1 MDLGKQIE
9 LWNENEQYSQ
19 IIHAIEAL
27 EENQL
32 TPELI
37 SELAKAYN
45 NAADSNDQASFEKAI
60 ALLKTVEEPLGK
72 DHNWNFRMAYAY
84 YYLDQEGP
92 ALNYFERA
100 LEARPGDED
109 TLAFIED
116 CRRRLAL
123 PRFEKPFRTRVQESW
138 RLFESEEQVLRVRMR
153 NRIESEEIISQTT
166 RLLHPAFSEI
176 AFEMGCNQDHYDL
189 ILTPEGDRVRLI
201 ALDYYQK
208 QMPESLKK
216 HWNVMVGRQPAP
228 KAALRIAGQ
237 EISADEVQVWI
248 TEHREKS
255 VSLAVGCP
263 ALAGLMAENENQV
276 WWILS
281 ILIDQTLGEIAAM
294 AVIDEVKLVSQPQSD
309 AGMTLAEL
317 PEALR
322 ALGLD
327 LNRDPARVLN
337 SYTAY
342 RMEPSEER
350 LKQVRGDVAVGSTC
364 CPVLIQQYLQGM
376 TQAVDDL
383 HKEGI
388 AAGFFYYPIDGFQGE
403 DRAKAILDFRDE
415 LEAKIN
421 EKAGTDAAAWLG
433 GASGI
438 NCGYLDFIAW
448 DLKAVLDAAVAV
460 FETSPVAWAAFQTFR
475 TNVGGILLKSDEE

>member
-1 MDLGKQIE
+1 MELWKQIE
-9 LWNENEQYSQ
+9 LWNENGQYAQ
-19 IIHAIEAL
+19 IIDAIEAL
-27 EENQL
+27 EEAKL

-45 NAADSNDQASFEKAI
+45 NAADVNDRANFEKAI
-60 ALLKTVEEPLGK
+60 QLLKRVEEPLGK
-72 DHNWNFRMAYAY
+72 EHTWNFRMAYAY

-92 ALNYFERA
+92 ALTYFERA
-100 LEARPGDED
+100 LNARPGDED
-109 TLAFIED
+109 TLALIED

-123 PRFEKPFRTRVQESW
+123 PRFEKPFRQRVQESW
-138 RLFESEEQVLRVRMR
+138 QLFEREEQVLRVRMR
-153 NRIESEEIISQTT
+153 NRVEGEEIIKQTT

-176 AFEMGCNQDHYDL
+176 AFELGCNQDRYDL

-216 HWNVMVGRQPAP
+216 RWNVMIGRQPAP
-228 KAALRIAGQ
+228 KAALRIAGR
-237 EISADEVQVWI
+237 ELSADEVQVWI
-248 TEHREKS
+248 TEHTEKT
-255 VSLAVGCP
+255 VSLAVCCP
-263 ALAGLMAENENQV
+263 ALAELMAENENQV

-281 ILIDQTLGEIAAM
+281 VFIDQTLGEIAAM
-294 AVIDEVKLVSQPQSD
+294 SVIDEVKLYSQPQSD
-309 AGMTLAEL
+309 AGITLAEL

-322 ALGLD
+322 EMGLD
-327 LNRDPARVLN
+327 LSRDPARVLK

-342 RMEPSEER
+342 RMEPDEKRQE
-350 LKQVRGDVAVGSTC
+350 QVRGDVTAGSTC
-364 CPVLIQQYLQGM
+364 CPVLIQQYLRGI

-383 HKEGI
+383 HKDGI

-415 LEAKIN
+415 LEAKIS
-421 EKAGTDAAAWLG
+421 ERAGMDAAAWLG
-433 GASGI
+433 GASGL

-460 FETSPVAWAAFQTFR
+460 FAEAPVKWAAFQTFR
-475 TNVGGILLKSDEE
+475 VNVGGILLKNDEE